1 MAADTVV
8 RTKTPM
14 SSSSGTRLAAL
25 ACLAV
30 NAVLV
35 AHNELLRSELPVGFR
50 PRRLLLDRLRATL
63 GYDVEPHYPTHVA
76 ALIAR
81 LRALTA
87 RQAEGERRIFRV
99 DRSRADYRVTVA
111 EALEALG
118 QRTANDTDSW
128 DFDVYWGN
136 QWTEHAAFLDPRLAP
151 HILVS
156 SVLGLMA
163 ETLGDKDF
171 LGHALQLCAAQFGHE
186 ACDFIPPI
194 YAMPHQMARWRE
206 AFRTHRYWMRKDK
219 KVWGSAS
226 VSILSSL
233 KQLPAEGTSY
243 LLQQYVARP
252 LLWQGFKHDLRLW
265 AVLTSVRPLRLYL
278 LQDGWARIAAR
289 RYDAEGLET
298 NAEDVCMHLTAT
310 YCAEVP
316 TDSLR
321 LMRTNLGTYRN
332 GLATHSPFARE
343 LWPAIERAILKTV
356 LFAAPLLE
364 GYEAML
370 STEGASYRRFGFLSL
385 DLILTATGAAY
396 VEEVNTNGFLLGTRI
411 PNGWQYTL
419 DAMTTLGLGGY
430 PRRPE
435 YARRLEAA
443 VAELC
448 DVGGTDG
455 TDGADDGA
463 GGGGNGGSHGGN
475 GDSHNGGNGSSG
487 GGGNGRFSRRRFHCS
502 DAELEAMQRLVD
514 ESEHSGQFERIFP
527 PSTRAQLD
535 ALGPLAAGATSSP
548 LAALSAELAIQM
560 YDNDEEA
567 ARRAALVAE
576 QSENAE
582 DRKPWDRYGL
592 DGPWGQAKA
601 AVREENRALMAS
613 IRAAR
618 NLPPESEAETNGNE
632 ANDDG
637 AGGAGV
643 TSE

>member
-1 MAADTVV
+1 
-8 RTKTPM
+8 M
-14 SSSSGTRLAAL
+14 SSASGTRLAAL

-50 PRRLLLDRLRATL
+50 PRRFLLDRLRATL

-118 QRTANDTDSW
+118 LRTANDTDSW

-163 ETLGDKDF
+163 ETLGDKGF

-448 DVGGTDG
+448 D
-455 TDGADDGA
+455 
-463 GGGGNGGSHGGN
+463 
-475 GDSHNGGNGSSG
+475 
-487 GGGNGRFSRRRFHCS
+487 
-502 DAELEAMQRLVD
+502 
-514 ESEHSGQFERIFP
+514 
-527 PSTRAQLD
+527 LD

-548 LAALSAELAIQM
+548 LAALSAELAIRM

-567 ARRAALVAE
+567 ARRAALVTE